1 LDAADNFYRQLTLER
16 NSAMSKG
23 TVIRG
28 TPVHTIRSGGSG
40 INPGKPAGF
49 NTGAETVPDRFEGA
63 QRGNRQVE
71 ADNGWPANS
80 LGSTYNSDAGN
91 PGDASR
97 TRLADR
103 YGKNKSG
110 GGPIDMN
117 DPKANGNGIMFDGV
131 KQSLDYLPTTSDV
144 MDSPVPKGA
153 QMPQDDA
160 SIKLNEI
167 RNGQG
172 DYWKADD
179 VIEDSLVK
187 ADGVMARS

>member
-1 LDAADNFYRQLTLER
+1 
-16 NSAMSKG
+16 MSKG
-23 TVIRG
+23 RVVHG
-28 TPVHTIRSGGSG
+28 TPVNTIRSGGAG

-49 NTGAETVPDRFEGA
+49 KTGAQTVPDRFEGA

-103 YGKNKSG
+103 YGKNVSG
-110 GGPIDMN
+110 AGPIDMN
-117 DPKANGNGIMFDGV
+117 DPKANGNGVMFDGV
-131 KQSLDYLPTTSDV
+131 KQSHDYTATPADV

-153 QMPQDDA
+153 QKPQDDA
-160 SIKLNEI
+160 SIELNEI
-167 RNGQG
+167 RNGVG
-172 DYWKADD
+172 KDYGAND
-179 VIEDSLVK
+179 VIEDSLLK